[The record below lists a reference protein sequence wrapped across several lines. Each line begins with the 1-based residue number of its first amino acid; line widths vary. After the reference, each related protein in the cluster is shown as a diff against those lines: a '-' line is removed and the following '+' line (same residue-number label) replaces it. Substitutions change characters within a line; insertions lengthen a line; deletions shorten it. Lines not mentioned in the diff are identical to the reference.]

1 MPAFE
6 QKASPTGNPPFVPEV
21 SLVWATLNEAANL
34 PTLVARLRA
43 VGLPR
48 LEVIVVDDGSADG
61 TREYL
66 RSLESEDSRFR
77 LLTHDGKQTT
87 VRAQTQGIAAAR
99 GRFVVIMDAD
109 LQHPPELVPKLLE
122 RLDRG
127 DSLAIASRYTTGGS
141 PGPRNGIRALISR
154 GAEWLARRFA
164 PNARLAT
171 DPVSGYFAF
180 RREIFRPIDP
190 RYRGYKLLLFVL
202 AMLPDERV
210 SEVAFQFAPRLQGKS
225 KLTENSQF
233 FRLFL
238 VELLLVRRTY
248 RAIRQ
253 REPS

>member
-1 MPAFE
+1 MEDSA
-6 QKASPTGNPPFVPEV
+6 TVPDV
-21 SLVWATLNEAANL
+21 SVVWATLNEAANL

-43 VGLPR
+43 IGLPG
-48 LEVIVVDDGSADG
+48 LEVIIVDDGSADG
-61 TREYL
+61 TREYV
-66 RSLESEDSRFR
+66 RALEFEDHRFR

-87 VRAQTQGIAAAR
+87 VRAQVQAIAVAR
-99 GRFVVIMDAD
+99 GRYVVIMDAD
-109 LQHPPELVPKLLE
+109 LQHPPELVPRLLE

-127 DSLAIASRYTTGGS
+127 DLVAIASRYTKGGS

-164 PNARLAT
+164 PNARFVT

-202 AMLPDERV
+202 AMLPDRRV

-238 VELLLVRRTY
+238 IELLLVRRTH
-248 RAIRQ
+248 RAIR
-253 REPS
+253 RGSRA